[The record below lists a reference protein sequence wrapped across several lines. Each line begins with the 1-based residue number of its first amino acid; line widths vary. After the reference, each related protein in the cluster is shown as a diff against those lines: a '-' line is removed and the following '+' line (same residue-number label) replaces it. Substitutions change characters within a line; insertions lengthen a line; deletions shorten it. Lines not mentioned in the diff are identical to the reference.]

1 MFHHATI
8 CRNRS
13 ARRCRFAACA
23 VVLLLCTGAAGNA
36 RPGLLKDQTLAVDG
50 SERSYDLYIPA
61 TGTAGSYPVVLLLH
75 GHLGNADVMTGEN
88 RKAAPYKVWLE
99 IAERER
105 LLLIIPDGERGA
117 DGYRGWNDCRADAT
131 ILPHTDDVAFID
143 RLIETVAAKYPI
155 DRTRVYATGTSNGGD
170 MVYRLALERAAVFA
184 AVAPVVGAMAARSQ
198 CGMPVEPVPILIMN
212 GSADPFQPWQGGV
225 VGRGNKADAIRG
237 TVISVADSV
246 AFWVNHNAITAAPI
260 SRDLPDIDTHDDSTV
275 RVTRYTGGRDGSEV
289 VLYAVRGGGHTEP
302 SLSEHYSFLY
312 RLIVGPQNGDIE
324 MAEEV
329 WRFFSRHHRV
339 STP

>member
-1 MFHHATI
+1 M
-8 CRNRS
+8 
-13 ARRCRFAACA
+13 A
-23 VVLLLCTGAAGNA
+23 VSRIGWIGVLLLCTGAAGNA

-170 MVYRLALERAAVFA
+170 MVSSVSFRPVGNRCRRRAWGKNDYGQLEAKMQLYSER
-184 AVAPVVGAMAARSQ
+184 Q
-198 CGMPVEPVPILIMN
+198 T
-212 GSADPFQPWQGGV
+212 
-225 VGRGNKADAIRG
+225 G
-237 TVISVADSV
+237 T
-246 AFWVNHNAITAAPI
+246 
-260 SRDLPDIDTHDDSTV
+260 
-275 RVTRYTGGRDGSEV
+275 
-289 VLYAVRGGGHTEP
+289 
-302 SLSEHYSFLY
+302 
-312 RLIVGPQNGDIE
+312 
-324 MAEEV
+324 
-329 WRFFSRHHRV
+329 
-339 STP
+339 